1 MIKKNTLQDSKTVHQ
16 HIELYY
22 EMHGKFPN
30 HSSRCNKFSKFQL
43 IFCVE
48 KSPISKF
55 DQMKELFF
63 EQFESNQGAEQFK
76 NNELVQFVNTSPIF
90 DNF

>member
-1 MIKKNTLQDSKTVHQ
+1 MKNDDKEKYFQDSETVRQ

-22 EMHGKFPN
+22 EMHGKSPN

-63 EQFESNQGAEQFK
+63 
-76 NNELVQFVNTSPIF
+76 
-90 DNF
+90 